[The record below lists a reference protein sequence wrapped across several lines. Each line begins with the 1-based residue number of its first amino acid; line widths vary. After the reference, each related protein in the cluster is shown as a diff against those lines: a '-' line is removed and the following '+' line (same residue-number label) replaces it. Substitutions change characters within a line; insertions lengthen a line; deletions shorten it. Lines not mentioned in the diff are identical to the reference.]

1 MSYSQSKV
9 HSSIAA
15 RKMRNLTMTRDKITT
30 AAMDAMR
37 SIGIH
42 IDAEH
47 VSKQVDFFMKAQDN
61 GALVM
66 DSNFVPSITTASV
79 STPIQFLQTWLP
91 GFVHIITAARKIDD
105 LVGIQ
110 TVGSWEDAEIVQ
122 GVLEPSGSASEYT
135 DLGNVP
141 LASWNV
147 NFETRSVVRGELGLS
162 VAILEEKRAAA
173 MRVASAEE
181 KRRAVGIALEQMRN
195 AIGFYGF
202 QNGNNRTFGF
212 LNDPNLPAFTTVA
225 TGAKATTY
233 WKDKSF
239 LEIVADIRI
248 AFAKL
253 RTQSQDQV
261 DPEKVDTTLAIPTGA
276 VDFLSTVSDFGISVR
291 KWLTDS
297 YPKCRVVSAPE
308 LGSTV
313 SGSSLLGA
321 MYLYADS
328 IDGSVDGSTDD
339 GATFAQLVQTK
350 FMTLGVEKRAKS
362 YLEDYSNGTAG
373 VLCKRPFAVVRFI
386 GLTDNSVAS
395 GLSGLAAIIASA
407 G

>member
-47 VSKQVDFFMKAQDN
+47 VSKQVEFFMKAQDQ
-61 GALVM
+61 GAMVM

-147 NFETRSVVRGELGLS
+147 NFESRSVVRGELGLS

-173 MRVASAEE
+173 MRVASA
-181 KRRAVGIALEQMRN
+181 
-195 AIGFYGF
+195 
-202 QNGNNRTFGF
+202 
-212 LNDPNLPAFTTVA
+212 
-225 TGAKATTY
+225 
-233 WKDKSF
+233 
-239 LEIVADIRI
+239 
-248 AFAKL
+248 
-253 RTQSQDQV
+253 
-261 DPEKVDTTLAIPTGA
+261 
-276 VDFLSTVSDFGISVR
+276 
-291 KWLTDS
+291 
-297 YPKCRVVSAPE
+297 
-308 LGSTV
+308 
-313 SGSSLLGA
+313 
-321 MYLYADS
+321 
-328 IDGSVDGSTDD
+328 
-339 GATFAQLVQTK
+339 
-350 FMTLGVEKRAKS
+350 
-362 YLEDYSNGTAG
+362 
-373 VLCKRPFAVVRFI
+373 
-386 GLTDNSVAS
+386 
-395 GLSGLAAIIASA
+395 
-407 G
+407 